1 MFIVGSGQQWGNVL
15 NEALSQGRVVTTG
28 QDPSVG
34 LGGYI
39 QGGGHGPLASTHGL
53 ASNQILQ
60 MTVVTTTGEILTAN
74 DFQKQD
80 LFWALRGGGP
90 GQYGVVTEY
99 VIKHFPAP
107 ENVVTASFMMVPA
120 GNSNSS
126 NQLSWDAAAAFLGE
140 LPDLMDAGLAGA
152 ATVATGVSATKF
164 FSTSN
169 LQVPFTGAA
178 LNQIFWAFNTSASDV
193 EALVQPVVEK
203 LQAQY
208 NKDNSTLS
216 MSFSAGSPSNYSSFF
231 SAISGDNAAGAD
243 SLVTSRLIGRH
254 ELNDTPHE
262 KVVSHLKTVL
272 QGKNETA
279 GSFTTIGL
287 SGGPGVIN
295 APEERW
301 GALLPAWRSAYLHV
315 IATGASIDLAEEGSP
330 KAALQAA
337 ADWFEEVKEP
347 MWREWNPDSGAYLN
361 EGNPYTKDFQ
371 KTFYGDNYEKLL
383 AIKKKYDPTETLYI
397 LSGVGSENWKYD
409 LDTGKLCRV

>member
-15 NEALSQGRVVTTG
+15 DSALAQGRVVTTG

-53 ASNQILQ
+53 ASNQVLQ
-60 MTVVTTTGEILTAN
+60 MTVVTTTGDILTVN
-74 DFQKQD
+74 DFQNQD

-99 VIKHFPAP
+99 VIKHYPAP
-107 ENVVTASFMMVPA
+107 ANVVTASLMLVPV
-120 GNSNSS
+120 GNSNISS
-126 NQLSWDAAAAFLGE
+126 QVSWEAAAAFLSE

-152 ATVATGVSATKF
+152 NTIATGTTVKSF
-164 FSTSN
+164 FPTADI
-169 LQVPFTGAA
+169 QVPFTGAA
-178 LNQIFWAFNTSASDV
+178 LNQVFWALNTSTEAV
-193 EALVQPVVEK
+193 EAIVQPVVKK

-216 MSFSAGSPSNYSSFF
+216 ISFSAGSPSNYSTFF
-231 SAISGDNAAGAD
+231 SAISGDNAAGAG
-243 SLVTSRLIGRH
+243 SLISSRLIGRH

-262 KVVSHLKTVL
+262 KVVSYLKTVMAA
-272 QGKNETA
+272 KNETA

-301 GALLPAWRSAYLHV
+301 GALLPAWRSTYLHV
-315 IATGASIDLAEEGSP
+315 IATGADVDPLEAGSP

-337 ADWFEEVKEP
+337 AEWFEEVKEP
-347 MWREWNPDSGAYLN
+347 LWREWSPDSGAYLN
-361 EGNPYTKDFQ
+361 EANPYTSDFQ
-371 KTFYGDNYEKLL
+371 KAFYGDNYEKLL
-383 AIKKKYDPTETLYI
+383 TIKKKYDPTETLYI
-397 LSGVGSENWKYD
+397 LSGVGSENWDYD